1 MHLDIT
7 KRGIVNAPVD
17 TLWQILAVDFADVGD
32 WTSTIAVSHAAT
44 PTGTAI
50 SSAPAEGRVCRA
62 PGFGRIN
69 EVITRYDEQAK
80 VFSYIAQA
88 GGLLAPAN
96 GLRNTW
102 SMRTIS
108 AHTTEVTTHIE
119 ADLPPYAA
127 PLLPLLRWYI
137 ERISNRVLDELQY
150 YAETGMIPPRKRKA
164 LQKAGRLPQTI

>member
-1 MHLDIT
+1 MQLNIT
-7 KRGIVNAPVD
+7 KRVIVNAPVE
-17 TLWQILAVDFADVGD
+17 TLWQILAVDFAAVGD
-32 WTSTIAVSHAAT
+32 WTSTIAVSHATT
-44 PTGTAI
+44 PTGGGI
-50 SSAPAEGRVCRA
+50 SGAVVEGRVCSA

-88 GGLLAPAN
+88 GGLLAVAN

-102 SMRTIS
+102 SMRTVS
-108 AHTTEVTTHIE
+108 DHATEVTTHIE

-127 PLLPLLRWYI
+127 PLLPLLRWYV

-164 LQKAGRLPQTI
+164 LQKAGRLPQSI